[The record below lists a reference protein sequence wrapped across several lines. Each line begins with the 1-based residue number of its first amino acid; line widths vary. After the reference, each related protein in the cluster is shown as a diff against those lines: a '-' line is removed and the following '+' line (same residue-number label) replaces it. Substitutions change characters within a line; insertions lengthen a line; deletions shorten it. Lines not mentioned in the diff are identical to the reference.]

1 MELTN
6 RKKRILRAIVEIYIA
21 TAEPVGSKA
30 VAEQAGLDISSAT
43 IRNEMADL
51 TEMGYLEQPHTSAG
65 RIPSPLG
72 YRLYVNELMGE
83 HRLTMQETQRIND
96 ALNVKMEELDRVID
110 RAGKVLSQI
119 SDYPV
124 FTAAAPKKRVTVKRY
139 DLLMVEENAFIAVVM
154 TDSSVVK
161 NKLIR
166 MPDQVSDPQL
176 QMLSTVLNN
185 AFVGLTQ
192 EEMENTLD
200 KMETRSAPGAFELIS
215 LVVQF
220 AMEVL
225 SEQSSQSVHTLGI
238 THLLEHPEYR
248 SLDKAKPLM
257 NYLAEEHESSKL
269 PVTLQE
275 GQNMNILIG
284 PENVNEAL
292 KDTSV
297 VMASYDI
304 GDNMRGVIG
313 VVGPTRMD
321 YAKVTAPPACPTSP
335 TASPGC
341 SARASFPRETGTAA
355 DRTRNRRSKL
365 IYEQERQEAGG
376 DRGAGPDRAPA
387 AAGGSSG
394 GGRAPGAPGRPEPD
408 RDPRSP
414 ADRAGVPEKPG
425 GPAGG
430 QIPPPGR

>member
-30 VAEQAGLDISSAT
+30 VAQQAGLDISTAT

-51 TEMGYLEQPHTSAG
+51 TELGYLEQPHTSAG
-65 RIPSPLG
+65 RVPSPAG

-83 HRLTMQETQRIND
+83 HQLTLQETQRINE
-96 ALNVKMEELDRVID
+96 ALNLKMEELDRVID

-124 FTAAAPKKRVTVKRY
+124 FTMAAPRQRVTVKRF
-139 DLLMVEENAFIAVVM
+139 DLLMVEDNAFIAVVM
-154 TDSSVVK
+154 TDNSVVK

-166 MPDQVSDPQL
+166 MPDQLSDTQL
-176 QMLSTVLNN
+176 QLLSTVLNSS
-185 AFVGLTQ
+185 FVGLTL
-192 EEMENTLD
+192 EEMEDALD
-200 KMETRSAPGAFELIS
+200 TMETRSAPGAFQLIS
-215 LVVQF
+215 LVVHF

-225 SEQSSQSVHTLGI
+225 TRQSSSTIHTSGI
-238 THLLEHPEYR
+238 THLLEHPEYH

-257 NYLAEEHESSKL
+257 TYLAENEEGSKL
-269 PVTLQE
+269 PVSLQE

-284 PENVNEAL
+284 PENVSEAL

-321 YAKVTAPPACPTSP
+321 YAKVTARLSYFADSLTRMFGKGELPP
-335 TASPGC
+335 GD
-341 SARASFPRETGTAA
+341 GH
-355 DRTRNRRSKL
+355 
-365 IYEQERQEAGG
+365 EQE
-376 DRGAGPDRAPA
+376 
-387 AAGGSSG
+387 
-394 GGRAPGAPGRPEPD
+394 
-408 RDPRSP
+408 
-414 ADRAGVPEKPG
+414 
-425 GPAGG
+425 
-430 QIPPPGR
+430 

>member
-124 FTAAAPKKRVTVKRY
+124 FTAAAPRMRVTVKRY

-192 EEMENTLD
+192 EEMEDTLD
-200 KMETRSAPGAFELIS
+200 KMETRSAPGAFALIS

-321 YAKVTAPPACPTSP
+321 YAKVTARLSYFADSLTRMFGKGELPP
-335 TASPGC
+335 
-341 SARASFPRETGTAA
+341 
-355 DRTRNRRSKL
+355 
-365 IYEQERQEAGG
+365 G
-376 DRGAGPDRAPA
+376 DGD
-387 AAGGSSG
+387 G
-394 GGRAPGAPGRPEPD
+394 GGQDKE
-408 RDPRSP
+408 
-414 ADRAGVPEKPG
+414 
-425 GPAGG
+425 
-430 QIPPPGR
+430 

>member
-124 FTAAAPKKRVTVKRY
+124 FTAAAPKNRVTVKRY
-139 DLLMVEENAFIAVVM
+139 DLLMVEDNAFIAVVM

-192 EEMENTLD
+192 EEMEDTLD
-200 KMETRSAPGAFELIS
+200 KMETRSAPGAFALIS

-225 SEQSSQSVHTLGI
+225 SKQSSQSVHTLGI

-321 YAKVTAPPACPTSP
+321 YAKVTARLSYFADSLTRMFGKGEL
-335 TASPGC
+335 SPG
-341 SARASFPRETGTAA
+341 
-355 DRTRNRRSKL
+355 D
-365 IYEQERQEAGG
+365 G
-376 DRGAGPDRAPA
+376 D
-387 AAGGSSG
+387 G
-394 GGRAPGAPGRPEPD
+394 GGQDKE
-408 RDPRSP
+408 
-414 ADRAGVPEKPG
+414 
-425 GPAGG
+425 
-430 QIPPPGR
+430 